1 MEKEMEK
8 ENKKLHGFP
17 LTFNIYAENEQEV
30 EDCRMAIIAFIGLH
44 ASQCRA
50 VTARKVARALSNWD
64 KNGIVKNQIIKYFE

>member
-1 MEKEMEK
+1 ME
-8 ENKKLHGFP
+8 ENKRLHGFP

-50 VTARKVARALSNWD
+50 VTAKKVAQALSNWD
-64 KNGIVKNQIIKYFE
+64 KNFIVKSQIIKYFE

>member
-1 MEKEMEK
+1 MDNKELK
-8 ENKKLHGFP
+8 GFP

-50 VTARKVARALSNWD
+50 VTAKKVAKALSNWD
-64 KNGIVKNQIIKYFE
+64 KNILVKNHIINYFK

>member
-1 MEKEMEK
+1 MEQKRLK
-8 ENKKLHGFP
+8 GFP

-50 VTARKVARALSNWD
+50 VTAKKVAQAISNWE
-64 KNGIVKNQIIKYFE
+64 KNPLVKMNIINYFK